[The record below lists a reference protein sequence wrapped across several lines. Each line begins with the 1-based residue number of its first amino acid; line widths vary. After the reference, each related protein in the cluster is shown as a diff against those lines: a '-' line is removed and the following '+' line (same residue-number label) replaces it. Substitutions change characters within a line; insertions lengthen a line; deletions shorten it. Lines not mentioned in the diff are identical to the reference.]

1 MEDGL
6 VPLLIK
12 SPNNRND
19 HGANRD
25 CFILNPA
32 SKSPAHLEMFKFLG
46 AFIAFGILSKQPI
59 PLNLAPTVWKQ
70 ILGQDLNLADLESID
85 AYSSQVLSDLH
96 QYSAALSED
105 EFVAT
110 VDQNFTT
117 VLSNGDEVVLC
128 EGGDER
134 KVQKSDIDEFISLVV
149 KARSAEA
156 NEQNKAIQEG
166 LNVVFQGNLDLI
178 SYLTPAA
185 IEIRACGEK
194 TISVERLKAITTYPN
209 CSNDH
214 EIVGR
219 FWRVFESYTYD
230 ERAAYLKFVWGRNR
244 LPIDTT
250 NVRKHELRL
259 MTHMSETAFPQSHT
273 CFFQLDIPFYQN
285 DEICHRR
292 ILTASEL
299 CGGIDTDNNNFAEE

>member
-1 MEDGL
+1 
-6 VPLLIK
+6 
-12 SPNNRND
+12 
-19 HGANRD
+19 
-25 CFILNPA
+25 
-32 SKSPAHLEMFKFLG
+32 MFKFLG

-156 NEQNKAIQEG
+156 NEQNKAI
-166 LNVVFQGNLDLI
+166 
-178 SYLTPAA
+178 
-185 IEIRACGEK
+185 
-194 TISVERLKAITTYPN
+194 
-209 CSNDH
+209 
-214 EIVGR
+214 
-219 FWRVFESYTYD
+219 
-230 ERAAYLKFVWGRNR
+230 
-244 LPIDTT
+244 
-250 NVRKHELRL
+250 
-259 MTHMSETAFPQSHT
+259 
-273 CFFQLDIPFYQN
+273 
-285 DEICHRR
+285 
-292 ILTASEL
+292 
-299 CGGIDTDNNNFAEE
+299 